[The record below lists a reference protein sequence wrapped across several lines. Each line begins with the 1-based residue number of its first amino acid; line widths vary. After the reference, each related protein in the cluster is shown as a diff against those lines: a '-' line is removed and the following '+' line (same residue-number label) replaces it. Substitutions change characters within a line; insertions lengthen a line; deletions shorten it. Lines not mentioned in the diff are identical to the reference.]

1 MFFLAQK
8 YHKYLAPANNY
19 AQKSLISQKYM
30 S

>member
-1 MFFLAQK
+1 MLFLAQK
-8 YHKYLAPANNY
+8 YHKYFAPANIY